1 MPQFDG
7 EAVVVIVD
15 VFPVVVI
22 VAGTA
27 MAAVGAGSVGGF
39 VRGRCPTAEVEH
51 VGRQEGVD
59 LTRWGRVQATGIA
72 DRVVGDRIGG
82 GIGMVRDV
90 RTADVRV
97 GRAKGRNR

>member
-15 VFPVVVI
+15 VFPVVVT
-22 VAGTA
+22 GTA
-27 MAAVGAGSVGGF
+27 VTAIGAGSVGGF
-39 VRGRCPTAEVEH
+39 VRGRCPAAEVEH

-59 LTRWGRVQATGIA
+59 LAGRGRIQASGVAYRI
-72 DRVVGDRIGG
+72 VGDRVRG
-82 GIGMVRDV
+82 GIGMMRDV
-90 RTADVRV
+90 GTADVRV